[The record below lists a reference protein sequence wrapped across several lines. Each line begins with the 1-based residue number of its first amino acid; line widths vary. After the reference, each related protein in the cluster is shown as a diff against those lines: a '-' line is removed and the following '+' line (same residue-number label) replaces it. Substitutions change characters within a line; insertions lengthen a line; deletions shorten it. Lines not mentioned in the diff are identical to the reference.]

1 MLTRQ
6 SERRVDDSRRDLS
19 AGSTGGGYD
28 DLLPPYEP
36 IFTLAPKPNLRCTE
50 IPVTTA
56 PRPPGAAA
64 GRGYRAWLPGV
75 ATGRMAVRRA
85 TLRPAKE
92 PSRLR
97 RMTGAFEQTFG

>member
-36 IFTLAPKPNLRCTE
+36 ILHAGTQTHLRCTE

-56 PRPPGAAA
+56 PRPPGA
-64 GRGYRAWLPGV
+64 